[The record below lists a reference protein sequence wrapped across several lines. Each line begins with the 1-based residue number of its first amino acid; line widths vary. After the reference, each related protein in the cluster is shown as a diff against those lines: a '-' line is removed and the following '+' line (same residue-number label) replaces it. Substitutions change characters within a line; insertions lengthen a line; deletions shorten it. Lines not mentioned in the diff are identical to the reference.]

1 MSELFSAQPTA
12 PGGKGSTGHTKQGI
26 EERQVKGGVKT
37 DPDLALVKGGELGAL
52 KTLSSLVQRQKAE
65 GKVPQTVQ
73 PPGL

>member
-1 MSELFSAQPTA
+1 MSELLSAQPMA

-52 KTLSSLVQRQKAE
+52 KSLLLSRAQKAE